1 MPTKAQP
8 PSSGLRGG
16 LEGGPGTWAVP
27 IAASQE
33 AQQQGVGVEYRV
45 PPLNH
50 QSFVSGWF
58 PWQLW
63 GGLHNSRELWPWLE
77 ADSE

>member
-16 LEGGPGTWAVP
+16 LEEGPGTWAVP

-45 PPLNH
+45 PPPQPPKLCEWLVPMETVGWPSQ
-50 QSFVSGWF
+50 QSGTVALARS
-58 PWQLW
+58 
-63 GGLHNSRELWPWLE
+63 
-77 ADSE
+77 

>member
-8 PSSGLRGG
+8 PSFGLRGG
-16 LEGGPGTWAVP
+16 LQGGPGTWAVP

-45 PPLNH
+45 PPTPANH

-58 PWQLW
+58 DGNCGVAFTTARNCGP
-63 GGLHNSRELWPWLE
+63 G
-77 ADSE
+77 